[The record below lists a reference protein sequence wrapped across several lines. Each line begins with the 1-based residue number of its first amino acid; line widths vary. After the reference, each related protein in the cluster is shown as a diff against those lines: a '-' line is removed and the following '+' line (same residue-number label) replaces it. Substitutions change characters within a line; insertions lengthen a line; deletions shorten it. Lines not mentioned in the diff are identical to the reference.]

1 MAVAYDTLGH
11 AKRLTDAG
19 IDLRHAEAHAEAA
32 RDFIMAE
39 LVTKTD
45 LAAAVSAIETK
56 MSALETKIEAKIEMQ
71 TLRMTVRLGSLVL
84 AALGA
89 LTIIQRLL

>member
-1 MAVAYDTLGH
+1 MI
-11 AKRLTDAG
+11 RLAEAG
-19 IDLRHAEAHAEAA
+19 IERRHAEALAEAA

-45 LAAAVSAIETK
+45 LAASVAT
-56 MSALETKIEAKIEMQ
+56 IEAKIEAQ
-71 TLRMTVRLGSLVL
+71 TLRMTVRLGGIVL

-89 LTIIQRLL
+89 LTVLQHVL